1 MWKWK
6 ALARLPFGIRSHAPK
21 ENSSFNCPTG
31 ARSAPYR
38 FSAIKQNQVQKP
50 VLDSF
55 LGATPSASLRQRN
68 LSSGRRMSSRK
79 PSDIQKAWSSRGF
92 ALGTLLPTS
101 GRSEIKPIAKGLV
114 QESPPSAQ
122 TKEDPVWLTEK
133 GSHFATHEAPEMK
146 ETEVRLTV
154 SPRASDSL
162 GCVGMYPD
170 VGLSKSFFGDNLC
183 RESSGRRYTTLHGY
197 I

>member
-1 MWKWK
+1 MILCAWH
-6 ALARLPFGIRSHAPK
+6 RLWTDYK
-21 ENSSFNCPTG
+21 QTG
-31 ARSAPYR
+31 SNPEY
-38 FSAIKQNQVQKP
+38 FLSSAIDLAPN
-50 VLDSF
+50 
-55 LGATPSASLRQRN
+55 
-68 LSSGRRMSSRK
+68 
-79 PSDIQKAWSSRGF
+79 
-92 ALGTLLPTS
+92 
-101 GRSEIKPIAKGLV
+101 
-114 QESPPSAQ
+114 AQ